1 MTSSTAQPLV
11 EVRGITKQFGDFTAV
26 NNVDLTL
33 YTGEIFSLLGPNGAG
48 KTTLISMISGLLS
61 VTDGSATIGGH
72 DITREPLAAKAL
84 LGVIP
89 QEIALYESFSARQNL
104 RFFGQLYGLGGRDL
118 ERRIDEVLDFIDLTD
133 RQHDRV
139 KTFSGGMKR
148 RVNIGVGLLHK
159 PQLVYMD
166 EPTVGIDPQN
176 RRRILDTVFRLRDEY
191 AMTVLY
197 TTHLMEES
205 QEISDRVGIIDHGQI
220 IALGTVAD
228 LTQQVGEEDRLVFQ
242 VASAT
247 VDDAFAERVQ
257 ATVDTVT
264 RVVWEPPAD
273 PERPQTTLTVFA
285 REGRSAMPAIIRM
298 ANEAG
303 LTVTNVA
310 VREPDL
316 EAVFLSLTG
325 RALRD

>member
-1 MTSSTAQPLV
+1 MAANDPQTLV
-11 EVRGITKQFGDFTAV
+11 EVRGITKQFGELIAV
-26 NNVDLTL
+26 NNVDLTI
-33 YTGEIFSLLGPNGAG
+33 YKGEIFSLLGPNGAG
-48 KTTLISMISGLLS
+48 KTTLISMISGLLTPTNG
-61 VTDGSATIGGH
+61 VAKIGGH
-72 DITREPLAAKAL
+72 DIARDPLGAKAL

-89 QEIALYESFSARQNL
+89 QEIALYETFSARQNL
-104 RFFGQLYGLGGRDL
+104 KFFGQLYGLGGADL
-118 ERRIDEVLDFIDLTD
+118 NRRIDEVLEFIDLKD
-133 RQHDRV
+133 RQHDKV

-191 AMTVLY
+191 GMTVLY

-220 IALGTVAD
+220 IALGTVGE
-228 LTQQVGEEDRLVFQ
+228 LTQQVGEEDRLVFKI
-242 VASAT
+242 AAPE
-247 VDDAFAERVQ
+247 VDPAFTARLQTDVE
-257 ATVDTVT
+257 TVT
-264 RVVWEPPAD
+264 RVTCQPVPDSEPP
-273 PERPQTTLTVFA
+273 QTEMTVFA
-285 REGRSAMPAIIRM
+285 QRGRSAMPAIIQM

-303 LTVTNVA
+303 LGVTNVA